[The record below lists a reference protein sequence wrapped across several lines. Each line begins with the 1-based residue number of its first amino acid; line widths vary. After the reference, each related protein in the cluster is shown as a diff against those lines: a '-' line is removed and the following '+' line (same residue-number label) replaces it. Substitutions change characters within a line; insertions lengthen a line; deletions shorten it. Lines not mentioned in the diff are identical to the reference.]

1 MFPTS
6 AFRETLGQA
15 VRIFRQQDIRFHLT
29 GGVASVFYGE
39 PRLTPDIGIVIRPEA
54 VGFRWRVALANDR
67 GGVWS
72 GRRDSGPG
80 R

>member
-39 PRLTPDIGIVIRPEA
+39 PRLTIRPEA

-67 GGVWS
+67 GGVLS